1 MARAARA
8 PLRALAVLPARIG
21 STRLARKVLL
31 SETGTPLFVHT
42 QRAVAR
48 CPAIASV
55 VVATDSE
62 EVRSAAIAYGVEVVL
77 TSPEHPSGT
86 DRVHEAASRIGA
98 DFDVIV
104 NVQADEP
111 EIGADDLARLV
122 EAFADPAVDAA
133 TLCAPLVDPSEFAS
147 PTVVKVVRD
156 ARGDALYFS
165 RAPIPCRDHARVPA
179 APGAPLAW
187 RHVGVYAFRPA
198 ALALFC
204 ALPQG
209 RLEVAE
215 SLEQL
220 RWLES
225 GRRMRVI
232 EAERAPRGI
241 DTAEDYRAFVLRQAL
256 ACGPSTPD
264 PSEREHPGST
274 PPLPV
279 KRPR

>member
-1 MARAARA
+1 MGRAARI

-31 SETGTPLFVHT
+31 AETGAPLFVHT
-42 QRAVAR
+42 QRAVTR
-48 CPAIASV
+48 CPAIEAV

-62 EVRSAAIAYGVEVVL
+62 EVRAAAAAAGIEALL
-77 TSPEHPSGT
+77 TSPEHRSGT
-86 DRVHEAASRIGA
+86 DRVHEAAARLGA
-98 DFDVIV
+98 GFDVIV

-111 EIGADDLARLV
+111 EIAAEDLTRLV
-122 EAFADPAVDAA
+122 QAFADPSVEAA
-133 TLCAPLVDPSEFAS
+133 TLCAPLADPAELAS

-165 RAPIPCRDHARVPA
+165 RAPVPCRAHARVPA
-179 APGAPLAW
+179 PPDEPLAW
-187 RHVGVYAFRPA
+187 RHVGVYAYRPA

-204 ALPQG
+204 SLPHG

-232 EAERAPRGI
+232 EAARAPRGI
-241 DTAEDYRAFVLRQAL
+241 DTAEDYRAFVQRQAL
-256 ACGPSTPD
+256 ARDPGD
-264 PSEREHPGST
+264 AQPSESVR
-274 PPLPV
+274 PLRGA
-279 KRPR
+279 RPR